1 MSKSFVGGNRTFSS
15 LSGKSSFGP
24 AKPIAD
30 SEHSHIE
37 SVVIAIKEGDLQKLQ
52 TIIEKFTSTLILDPK
67 KESFLEFINQL
78 DDRNWNFIHHACFFR
93 QSAVVQFFINL
104 GCDINRVTLDQ
115 YTPLQLSCM
124 QNSLECVKI
133 LISNSSL
140 QINKMTNRGTA
151 LHIACRYNNEK
162 VVELLLENGA
172 HTGLED
178 VNGLTPILLTQK
190 MEILELL
197 PKYTGKELISKYC
210 KSLELP
216 LSFSGMVYW
225 SSPFKINETQIFLL
239 LNSAAEHIYHY
250 SKRSDFENNF
260 HPAIS
265 IRIKDIEDVQIT
277 EEKILESKYFM
288 VIKTRLESYWYYT
301 KYPDMTSA
309 WVQRIIDAVK
319 YFQISEQSGKIN
331 TPAFFIPDDNA
342 EVLET
347 SVCVDSFRISKEVG
361 VGSFGKVYEAFKKD
375 SNERF
380 AIKVLSKSILRR
392 HNQLKYAIAEC
403 KILKEIRHP
412 FIIPLHWAFQSPKNL
427 YIVYEFC
434 PYGDLSGILKQ
445 KMKLSEPEA
454 KLYISET
461 ILAIEYLHSLDI
473 VYRDFKPLNILLDL
487 NGHVKLSD
495 FGLAK
500 SNVSKDNPAMSF
512 CGSPAYLAPE
522 LLKMSGAHKPV
533 DIYAI
538 GVTLYELLTGSLPF
552 ANDNLSRLYKQISI
566 GKLKFPPE
574 CSKQAKTL
582 IKSMMTVDPN
592 KRPTISQVKNF
603 EFFEGVDWDG
613 LLNTCLPSPYKPQT
627 ELHQSTDIL
636 YSQTL
641 SGLDLSN
648 LAELS
653 LIEGN

>member
-1 MSKSFVGGNRTFSS
+1 MI
-15 LSGKSSFGP
+15 FG
-24 AKPIAD
+24 
-30 SEHSHIE
+30 
-37 SVVIAIKEGDLQKLQ
+37 IKEGDLAKLQ
-52 TIIEKFTSTLILDPK
+52 NSVDRFNNTVLLDPK

-78 DDRNWNFIHHACFFR
+78 DERNWNFIHHACFFR
-93 QSAVVQFFINL
+93 QSSVVQFFINL
-104 GCDINRVTLDQ
+104 GCDINCVSIDQ

-124 QNSLECVKI
+124 QNSIECTK
-133 LISNSSL
+133 LLLSNSNL

-162 VVELLLENGA
+162 IVELLLDNGA

-178 VNGLTPILLTQK
+178 SNGLTAILLTQK
-190 MEILELL
+190 MEILELI
-197 PKYTGKELISKYC
+197 PKYTGKELINRYC
-210 KSLELP
+210 KSSELP

-225 SSPFKINETQIFLL
+225 SSPFKINETQVFLL

-265 IRIKDIEDVQIT
+265 IRIRDIEDVRNT
-277 EEKILESKYFM
+277 EEKILESKYYI
-288 VIKTRLESYWYYT
+288 VIKTKLETYWYYT
-301 KYPDMTSA
+301 KYPDMTTA
-309 WVQRIIDAVK
+309 WAQRIIDAVK
-319 YFQISEQSGKIN
+319 FFQISDQSIK
-331 TPAFFIPDDNA
+331 TPAPTFLLPEEIP
-342 EVLET
+342 EVLES
-347 SVCVDSFRISKEVG
+347 SVGIDSFRISQEVG
-361 VGSFGKVYEAFKKD
+361 VGSFGKVYEAYKKD
-375 SNERF
+375 TNERF
-380 AIKVLSKSILRR
+380 AIKVLSKSILKR

-412 FIIPLHWAFQSPKNL
+412 FIIPLYWAFQSPKNL

-434 PYGDLSGILKQ
+434 PYGDLSTILKQ
-445 KMKLSEPEA
+445 KTKLSEAET
-454 KLYISET
+454 KLYMSET
-461 ILAIEYLHSLDI
+461 VLAIEYLHSLDI
-473 VYRDFKPLNILLDL
+473 VYRDFKPLNILLDS
-487 NGHVKLSD
+487 NGHIKLSD

-552 ANDNLSRLYKQISI
+552 ANENISRLYKQISI
-566 GKLKFPPE
+566 GKLNFPPE

-582 IKSMMTVDPN
+582 IKSLMSTDPN

-603 EFFEGVDWDG
+603 EFFEGIDWEG
-613 LLNTCLPSPYKPQT
+613 LLTTNLPSPYKPT
-627 ELHQSTDIL
+627 NELNAPSNPFHSESL
-636 YSQTL
+636 
-641 SGLDLSN
+641 GCLDLSDIS
-648 LAELS
+648 ELS